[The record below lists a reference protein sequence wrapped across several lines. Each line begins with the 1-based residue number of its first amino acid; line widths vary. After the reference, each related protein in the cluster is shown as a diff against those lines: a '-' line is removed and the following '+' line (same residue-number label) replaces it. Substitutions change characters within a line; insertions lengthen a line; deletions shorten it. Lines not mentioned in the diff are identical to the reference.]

1 MLLVGMLANELGE
14 VQSVV
19 KSSDQIP
26 HPIHGLAVLG
36 FPSPQTGFGRI
47 VDIEGIGDRIA
58 CHLRRDQCEQN
69 PRGVERVEKTKR
81 IADQN
86 PTVACGLAGFVR
98 VLLHDAILANTFGPS
113 DARLNTR
120 TACDF
125 FMEDFLRILRLAVLE
140 QVIEVG
146 NHTDTDH
153 IVVKRDVPKPSLFPL
168 RLNHDRAAGIQSRFS
183 LCAFEVRPDGGLLQI
198 RIPLAHVHPID
209 QHRRL
214 PASIDDDLGVH
225 DLGRPITALDLHPN
239 DAVPLAFDVQN
250 PGPFDHFDPMLPS
263 ILHQHMVELTSQ
275 DLPSLR
281 AFVRIVL
288 FEPKGLREFPVLVDE
303 LHAVLLGEVT

>member
-1 MLLVGMLANELGE
+1 MLLVWMLANQLGK

-26 HPIHGLAVLG
+26 HPIHGLTVLG
-36 FPSPQTGFGRI
+36 FPRPQAGFGWV

-58 CHLRRDQCEQN
+58 CHLSRDQCEQN
-69 PRGVERVEKTKR
+69 PGGVKRVEKTKR

-86 PTVACGLAGFVR
+86 PTIACGLAGFVR

-113 DARLNTR
+113 DAWLNTR

-125 FMEDFLRILRLAVLE
+125 FMKDFLGILGLAVLE

-153 IVVKRDVPKPSLFPL
+153 IVVERDVPKPSLFPL

-183 LCAFEVRPDGGLLQI
+183 LCTFEIRPYSGLLQI

-214 PASIDDDLGVH
+214 PARIDDDLGVH
-225 DLGRPITALDLHPN
+225 DLGRPITAFDLHPN
-239 DAVPLAFDVQN
+239 DAVPLTFDVQN

-263 ILHQHMVELTSQ
+263 ILHQHMVELASQ

-281 AFVRIVL
+281 ALVRIVL
-288 FEPKGLREFPVLVDE
+288 LEPKGLREFPVLVDE
-303 LHAVLLGEVT
+303 LHAVLLREVA